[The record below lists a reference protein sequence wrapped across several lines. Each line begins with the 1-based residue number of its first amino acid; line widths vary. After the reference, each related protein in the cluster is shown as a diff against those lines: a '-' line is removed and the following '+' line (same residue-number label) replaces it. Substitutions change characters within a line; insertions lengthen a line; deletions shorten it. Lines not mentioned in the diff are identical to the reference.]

1 MAQIPAMAK
10 RLTVRRLSDVH
21 SFVPDNADGPRAAQF
36 AANALHYGSALGR
49 GTRYLGLGGTM
60 HTEHGGFGSRA
71 AIVYLYGIA
80 SRIGVHTA
88 ARRNGRTEDL
98 ENLASIADAITGRD
112 PKLYSRFYETG
123 VDYAVPEGYWD

>member
-1 MAQIPAMAK
+1 MPQIPAMAK
-10 RLTVRRLSDVH
+10 RFTARLVSDVH
-21 SFVPDNADGPRAAQF
+21 SFVTDNADGPRAAQF
-36 AANALHYGSALGR
+36 APNALHYASAWGR
-49 GTRYLGLGGTM
+49 GTGSMGSGGRM
-60 HTEHGGFGSRA
+60 HTHHGGFGARA

-123 VDYAVPEGYWD
+123 VDYAVREGY